1 MYHFPRKGFV
11 VQSLGELAQLCK
23 DSGMGPDE
31 IAQATGH
38 SKLLVREYLDLIEEF
53 QLPPLANLADAD
65 SVQAGQ
71 ASTPNGT

>member
-1 MYHFPRKGFV
+1 
-11 VQSLGELAQLCK
+11 
-23 DSGMGPDE
+23 MGLDD

-53 QLPPLANLADAD
+53 KLPPLANPAGAD

-71 ASTPNGT
+71 PSTPDGT